1 MTDEKDKIIAD
12 LKVKLDMAEQVKKSE
27 VMLNTDLRETIEK
40 QKLHITTL
48 QKINEDFSNKYAA
61 IKVKYDKLLNE

>member
-48 QKINEDFSNKYAA
+48 QKINEDFSNKYAS

>member
-1 MTDEKDKIIAD
+1 MTDEKDKIIED
-12 LKVKLDMAEQVKKSE
+12 LKVKLDMAGQVKKSE

-48 QKINEDFSNKYAA
+48 QKINEDFSNKYATL
-61 IKVKYDKLLNE
+61 KVKYDKLLNE

>member
-1 MTDEKDKIIAD
+1 MIDEKDKIIKD
-12 LKVKLDMAEQVKKSE
+12 LKVKLEMVEQVKKSE

-48 QKINEDFSNKYAA
+48 QKINEDFSSKYATL
-61 IKVKYDKLLNE
+61 KVKYDKLLNE